1 MYLTLFNNT
10 GESRA
15 EAIAQIAIRRISS
28 AQMTDRSIDF
38 TRREALAGA
47 AALGLWPAAAAATPL
62 KSLTNRAA
70 SREARR
76 LYDYLWSIYGRYTL
90 TGQQESPAG
99 KRDELDYIQRITGR
113 LPAILSLDYIIPE
126 EWDGVYERALAW
138 SRAGGIVALCWHWG
152 APDIGTG
159 YDNSKKDFDV
169 TAALQ
174 PGTRQNALMMTQM
187 AEVGQQ
193 LARLRD
199 ARVPVLWRP
208 FHEFSGDWF
217 WWGKHGPEAF
227 KSLWSLMH
235 DQFTR
240 RLRLDNLIWVLGW
253 AGQNVDPAYY
263 PGRNRVDIVGADLYV
278 DDHGSLDGMFGQV
291 KAIVGDTVP
300 ICLHENGPIP
310 DPATLGPNA
319 DWLWF
324 MTWHTRWIEGADQN
338 PPDLLARYY
347 ASQRYLTRDELPRL
361 YSRH

>member
-1 MYLTLFNNT
+1 MWGLST
-10 GESRA
+10 GRMVEESSN
-15 EAIAQIAIRRISS
+15 AQPPSPVGHHMGCLS
-28 AQMTDRSIDF
+28 
-38 TRREALAGA
+38 RREVLAGG
-47 AALGLWPAAAAATPL
+47 AALGLVPATALGSPVKRL
-62 KSLTNRAA
+62 SSPAA

-76 LYDYLWSIYGRYTL
+76 LYRFLWSIYGRYTL

-99 KRDELDYIQRITGR
+99 KRDELDYIQRVAGR
-113 LPAILSLDYIIPE
+113 LPAILGLDFIIPS
-126 EWDGVYERALAW
+126 EWDGVHDRALAW

-159 YDNSKKDFDV
+159 YENSKKDFDV
-169 TAALQ
+169 TAALK
-174 PGTRQNALMMTQM
+174 PGTPQNALMMAQM

-199 ARVPVLWRP
+199 AGVPVLWRP

-227 KSLWSLMH
+227 KALWRLMH

-240 RLRLDNLIWVLGW
+240 RFQLNNLLWVLGW

-263 PGRNRVDIVGADLYV
+263 PGRDLVDIVGADLYV
-278 DDHGSLDGMFGQV
+278 NDYGPLATMFGQV

-310 DPATLGPNA
+310 DPATLGPDA

-347 ASQRYLTRDELPRL
+347 ASKRYLTRDELPRL
-361 YSRH
+361 F